1 MDPRSMIKKSGLSNL
16 KRAIDM
22 PSPTLMTKPSEEVKI
37 AIKKILKVY
46 KPK

>member
-16 KRAIDM
+16 KRTIDM
-22 PSPTLMTKPSEEVKI
+22 PVPSMMTKPKEEVNMT
-37 AIKKILKVY
+37 IKKLLKVY